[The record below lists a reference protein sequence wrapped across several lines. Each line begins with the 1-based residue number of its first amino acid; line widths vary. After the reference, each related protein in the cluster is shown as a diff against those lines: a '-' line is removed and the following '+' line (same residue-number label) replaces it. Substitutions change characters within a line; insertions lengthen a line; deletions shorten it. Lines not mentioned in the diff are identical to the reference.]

1 MTPENLSL
9 VCSSLGISRTY
20 VDQAGDAQRHWQHR
34 IAHLIQQRKLPETG
48 WSDVDIEALL
58 LEFARMDSNNFPG
71 NCGVGERESR
81 IRSQLVY
88 RRHFGL
94 GHGIG
99 RSGDL
104 CEVQP
109 KAAGSSTLNK
119 LTNALVLD
127 VIRQFGVRSCQ
138 DCFVVPM
145 ATGMALTL
153 CLLALR
159 KRRPQAKYVLWSRI
173 DQKSCFKSIL
183 CAGFQPVIIELVS
196 RGDQLDTDLDRME
209 KEIQSLGAENIACI
223 FTTTSCFAPRA
234 ADDLVGVA
242 RLGRSYDV
250 PQLVNNA
257 YGIQSSKCMHLIE
270 EMSKVGCGQTTFV
283 QSTDKNFLV
292 PVGGAI
298 IAGFD
303 KSWIKQIS
311 QTYPGRASS
320 TPTTDLFITLMS
332 LGVQGYK
339 NLVQERKSLFQE
351 LKTKLTQVAEKHG
364 ERLLETKGNPI
375 SMAITL
381 SKVKDPDGQGKQISA
396 IGSMLFTRGVSGT
409 RVITGKD
416 EKSIDGIKF
425 SAWGSHWN
433 ETKIPYL
440 TAAAAI
446 GMTSKDIDLF
456 VKRLDKVLTNT
467 LVSKMEKAENEL

>member
-1 MTPENLSL
+1 MM
-9 VCSSLGISRTY
+9 
-20 VDQAGDAQRHWQHR
+20 
-34 IAHLIQQRKLPETG
+34 RKLPEIG
-48 WSDVDIEALL
+48 WSDTDIETLL
-58 LEFARMDSNNFPG
+58 LELARMDSNNFPG

-81 IRSQLVY
+81 IHSQLVY

-127 VIRQFGVRSCQ
+127 VIRQMGVRSCQ

-159 KRRPQAKYVLWSRI
+159 KLRPHAKYVLWSRI

-183 CAGFQPVIIELVS
+183 CAGFTPVIIELVS
-196 RGDQLDTDLDRME
+196 KGDQLDTNLT
-209 KEIQSLGAENIACI
+209 EIDQTILKLGPESIACI
-223 FTTTSCFAPRA
+223 LTTTSCFAPRA

-242 RLGRSYDV
+242 KLAQSHDV

-270 EMSKVGCGQTTFV
+270 EMGKIQSNHTTFV

-298 IAGFD
+298 VAGFD

-320 TPTTDLFITLMS
+320 TPSTDLFITLMS
-332 LGVQGYK
+332 LGIQGYK
-339 NLVQERKSLFQE
+339 KLVQERKSLFQE
-351 LKTKLTQVAEKHG
+351 LRTKLHQVAEKHG

-375 SMAITL
+375 SMAVTL
-381 SKVKDPDGQGKQISA
+381 SRVVDPDGQGKQVSA

-416 EKSIDGIKF
+416 EKSIEGLQF

-433 ETKIPYL
+433 GTQTPYL

-456 VKRLDKVLTNT
+456 VKRLDKVLTHVMAPKTHVAN
-467 LVSKMEKAENEL
+467 KAC